1 VSGRLPL
8 GWRLRAT
15 AAVLIVPPL
24 LYFISFARLAAW
36 LGGRAAG
43 RPDDGLDDAMVARWV
58 DRLLRHLPGPWHR
71 TCLKRAAVLFHV
83 LRRAGRP
90 VELWIG
96 VHKTGPTPLGAHA
109 WLVREGEP
117 YLESR
122 PEHAR
127 RHTVIARFPAPD
139 ARRAAAQA

>member
-15 AAVLIVPPL
+15 AAVILVPPL
-24 LYFISFARLAAW
+24 LYFVSFARVASW
-36 LGGRAAG
+36 LGRSPGGTDQA
-43 RPDDGLDDAMVARWV
+43 LDDAALARWV
-58 DRLLRHLPGPWHR
+58 DRLLRRLPGLWHR
-71 TCLKRAAVLFHV
+71 TCLKRSAVLYYV

-96 VHKTGPTPLGAHA
+96 VQKAGANPLAAHA
-109 WLVREGEP
+109 WLVRHGEP
-117 YLESR
+117 YLESH

-127 RHTVIARFPAPD
+127 AHTVIARFPEARVPAP
-139 ARRAAAQA
+139 A

>member
-1 VSGRLPL
+1 VSIRLPL

-15 AAVLIVPPL
+15 AAVMLVPPL
-24 LYFISFARLAAW
+24 LYFVSFARLASW
-36 LGGRAAG
+36 LGRSQGRSAEA
-43 RPDDGLDDAMVARWV
+43 LDDAALARWV

-71 TCLKRAAVLFHV
+71 TCLKRAAVLYYV

-96 VHKTGPTPLGAHA
+96 VQKAAANPLGAHA
-109 WLVREGEP
+109 WLVRNGEP

-127 RHTVIARFPAPD
+127 THTVIARFPEAHVAAP
-139 ARRAAAQA
+139 A